1 MSGTVHDPADPADS
15 HGPAART
22 GPPAADR
29 ISAASRVRLRW
40 EIAIVLGLSLGA
52 SAVYSVV
59 SIIAR
64 LTAEVAL
71 GDQSATINGSQSTRE
86 WLDFTYQFLGIVF
99 ALFPVALVLYLLW
112 QPGRSAFRRLGVDF
126 TQPRRDLLRGGG
138 LLLLIGIPGLGL
150 YLAGRA
156 LGFTVAVVPSPL
168 DTFWWT
174 IPILVF
180 SALRSAL
187 SEELIVVGYLFT
199 RLRELG
205 WNAWA
210 IIVSAALLRGS
221 YHLYQG
227 IGPFVGNALMGVV
240 FGWCYLR
247 WGRVMPL
254 VIAHWVLDILSF
266 VGYPLAV
273 LWWPGLL
280 TPTAS

>member
-1 MSGTVHDPADPADS
+1 MSAAPS
-15 HGPAART
+15 GPSEAA
-22 GPPAADR
+22 GPPIPPGSTPSAHGTAAPT
-29 ISAASRVRLRW
+29 SRARLRW
-40 EIAIVLGLSLGA
+40 EIAIVLGLSLGS

-59 SIIAR
+59 SIISR

-71 GDQSATINGSQSTRE
+71 SDQSATINGSQSTRQ

-99 ALFPVALVLYLLW
+99 ALFPVALVIYLLW
-112 QPGRSAFRRLGVDF
+112 QPGRNSFHRLGVDF
-126 TQPRRDLLRGGG
+126 TEPRRDLLRGGA
-138 LLLLIGIPGLGL
+138 LLLIIGIPGLGL

-174 IPILVF
+174 IPILVL

-205 WNAWA
+205 LNAWT

-227 IGPFVGNALMGVV
+227 IGPFVGNAVMGVV

-254 VIAHWVLDILSF
+254 VIAHWVLDIVSF

-273 LWWPGLL
+273 LWWPALL
-280 TPTAS
+280 TPTT

>member
-1 MSGTVHDPADPADS
+1 MSWRPA
-15 HGPAART
+15 
-22 GPPAADR
+22 
-29 ISAASRVRLRW
+29 RLIW
-40 EIAIVLGLSLGA
+40 EIVIVLGLSLGA
-52 SAVYSVV
+52 SAVYSIV
-59 SIIAR
+59 SIISR

-86 WLDFTYQFLGIVF
+86 WLDFSYQFLGIAF
-99 ALFPVALVLYLLW
+99 ALFPVVLVLFLLW
-112 QPGRSAFRRLGVDF
+112 QPGRSSFGLLGLDF
-126 TQPRRDLLRGGG
+126 TEPRRDLLRGGG

-187 SEELIVVGYLFT
+187 VEEVIVVGYLFT
-199 RLRELG
+199 RLRQLG
-205 WNAWA
+205 WNAWT
-210 IIVSAALLRGS
+210 IILSAALLRGS

-227 IGPFVGNALMGVV
+227 IGPFVGNVLMGVV

-254 VIAHWVLDILSF
+254 VITHWVLDIVSF

-273 LWWPGLL
+273 LWWPTLL
-280 TPTAS
+280 TPTA